1 MKEADLKK
9 MGEILD
15 EVRKGQANTIEGI
28 KIVHRQLAL
37 ITKQLRL
44 MEDEFHIASQL
55 AEPEN

>member
-15 EVRKGQANTIEGI
+15 EMRQHHAALVEGV
-28 KIVHRQLAL
+28 KIVHRQLQA
-37 ITKQLRL
+37 QLNQMQL

-55 AEPEN
+55 SEPEN